1 MSLEQ
6 YTSSSNHENHVAQT
20 VRGKVAEGWVKE
32 AAYYIWEKE
41 GHVHG
46 HDLDHWLR
54 AEKDVHGSSIP
65 ARSARRRGDRAI
77 V

>member
-6 YTSSSNHENHVAQT
+6 NASSSNHENHVAQP
-20 VRGKVAEGWVKE
+20 VRRKVAEGWVKE

-46 HDLDHWLR
+46 RDLDHWLR
-54 AEKDVHGSSIP
+54 AETDVRRLVNSDKIREP
-65 ARSARRRGDRAI
+65 AR
-77 V
+77 